1 MELSTSRP
9 RVLGWLR
16 SAAILDG
23 DWGTS
28 IAYVLGIAFAVGGYN
43 SGWHLLMM
51 LAFTVMIALN
61 YVTICRLYPGGG
73 GVYSSV
79 SHRSKSLAVI
89 GALLLGADY
98 VVTASLSV
106 LEAGHYFNLAHPELW
121 AIGIITAI
129 GVLNWFGPKRALSTC
144 CIRFPNSNATC
155 KPAAN
160 HRRFF

>member
-16 SAAILDG
+16 SAALPDG

-28 IAYVLGIAFAVGGYN
+28 ICYVLGIAFFHAGYF

-51 LAFTVMIALN
+51 LVFTTIIALN
-61 YVTICRLYPGGG
+61 YVTICRLYPNGG

-79 SHRSKSLAVI
+79 SHRSRTLAVV
-89 GALLLGADY
+89 GALLLSADY

-106 LEAGHYFNLAHPELW
+106 LDACHYLALQNPELW
-121 AIGIITAI
+121 AIAIILGI
-129 GVLNWFGPKRALSTC
+129 GGLNWFGPRHAGSGG
-144 CIRFPNSNATC
+144 IVIF
-155 KPAAN
+155 
-160 HRRFF
+160 